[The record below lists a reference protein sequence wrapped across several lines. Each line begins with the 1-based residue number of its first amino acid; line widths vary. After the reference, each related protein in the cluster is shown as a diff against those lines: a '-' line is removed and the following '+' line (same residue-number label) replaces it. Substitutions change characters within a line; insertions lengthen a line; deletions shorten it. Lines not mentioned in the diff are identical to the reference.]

1 MIVLKS
7 ENIEFAIDSSQNISF
22 ENGIDS
28 ELKDLIIKQATLIIL
43 ETREKYNV
51 SDGFFETYLA
61 NNLSKAFDIISVKD
75 EDAIAK
81 REDILIY

>member
-7 ENIEFAIDSSQNISF
+7 KDIEFTIDSSKNIHF
-22 ENGIDS
+22 KNEIDK
-28 ELKDLIIKQATLIIL
+28 ELKDLIEKQVEILIL
-43 ETREKYNV
+43 ETAQTYNV

-75 EDAIAK
+75 EDALQNGK
-81 REDILIY
+81 TF